1 MFSWV
6 DILVLVIIAIYT
18 IDGYRRGFLKTALDV
33 VGIVLSFLIALKFYD
48 IISSILVTQGTNT
61 DLAKPLGFFLLWT
74 ITQIVF
80 YFLAMLIFHYIPDYI
95 NGRKTNLYFGILAG
109 MIKGTAIVSVF
120 LMIVM
125 IFPVSNNIKSQ
136 FSDSVIGG
144 PLIKITADVENR
156 MENILGRL
164 NNTLTFYGVSPEH
177 DGITKL
183 SFQTNQIS
191 IDEASE
197 NQMLILINNERT
209 KAGLAPLKMDILIR
223 NVART
228 HSMDMLRN
236 GYFSHDDFIFNGGG
250 ENLALAPTMNL
261 AQIGL
266 MNSESHRENILDPQ
280 FTRIGIGVI
289 DAGKYGKMITQ
300 NFAD

>member
-1 MFSWV
+1 
-6 DILVLVIIAIYT
+6 
-18 IDGYRRGFLKTALDV
+18 
-33 VGIVLSFLIALKFYD
+33 
-48 IISSILVTQGTNT
+48 
-61 DLAKPLGFFLLWT
+61 
-74 ITQIVF
+74 
-80 YFLAMLIFHYIPDYI
+80 
-95 NGRKTNLYFGILAG
+95 
-109 MIKGTAIVSVF
+109 
-120 LMIVM
+120 
-125 IFPVSNNIKSQ
+125 
-136 FSDSVIGG
+136 
-144 PLIKITADVENR
+144 

-236 GYFSHDDFIFNGGG
+236 GYFSHDDLSGKTPLERMNDANVIFNGGG